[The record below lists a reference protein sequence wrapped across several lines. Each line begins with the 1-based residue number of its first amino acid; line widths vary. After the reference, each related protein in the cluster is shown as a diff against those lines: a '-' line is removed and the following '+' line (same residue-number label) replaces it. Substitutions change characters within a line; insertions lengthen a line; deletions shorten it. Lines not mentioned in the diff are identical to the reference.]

1 MRPTK
6 PFDQAS
12 ESTKVWWRY
21 PGILYLLG
29 VGDPIVAI
37 KIGMLA
43 ITAKTDRRSALAR
56 RLASIQ
62 SGNHELVQV
71 LGVIVRE
78 DGPHPTKD
86 TEDHERELH
95 LEFESFARFK
105 LGTRGGEWFD
115 ATPELMDRIK
125 QISVPPAEAG
135 IPATVGSR
143 VQSPGARDA

>member
-6 PFDQAS
+6 PFDLAS
-12 ESTKVWWRY
+12 ESTKVWWRC
-21 PGILYLLG
+21 PGVLYFLG
-29 VGDPIVAI
+29 VGDPIVAV

-43 ITAKTDRRSALAR
+43 VTAKTDRSSAMKR
-56 RLASIQ
+56 RLENIQ

-95 LEFESFARFK
+95 REFESLARFK
-105 LGTRGGEWFD
+105 SGTRGGEWFD
-115 ATPELMDRIK
+115 ATPELMLRIS

-135 IPATVGSR
+135 IPVTVGSR
-143 VQSPGARDA
+143 VQSTDASDG